1 MSIRKGVAVVATLT
15 LAGVVAIGAA
25 ASGGFQTTVQPYAV
39 GIAEGYEAEP
49 LLSVG
54 DTVPETSDP
63 SKSYQ
68 MVGIPD
74 GLGAHKAHGRGTTL
88 YMNHELTQA
97 NISRTTIGEPRNRG
111 AIVSKVTLSRHGE
124 VLAAER
130 AYDDVYLENTYVGPA
145 ATEANST
152 RGFGRFCSGSIA
164 GPPDGFDR
172 WIYFANEEAGAP
184 ATFSPLGGLSVAI
197 FDNEAHGLPKLGH
210 FPWENSLV
218 QPNKHGN
225 QTMIMGMED
234 GPADLGAASINSQ
247 VYMYVGTKVRSS
259 ASVLRRNGLD
269 NGTLYVLAPVNAAQS
284 SEDVFR
290 TGTIQVRWVE
300 IPGAENLSEAQFEAA
315 SDARNAFRFARPE
328 DGAFNKENPDHY
340 VFVTTGGAPTLP
352 GSTPANSLGRVCSL
366 NLNSDTVLGSASLK
380 VEVNADNVIA
390 AGGDTAISPDNI
402 DTSDDYLMINEDG
415 TTQSR
420 AVMAAKNRDG
430 SIWRFRMGDQSVNG
444 SSATRIGELD
454 PPGRDGVAVG
464 PGIWETSGIIDTS
477 TLFGKGTWLFDVQ
490 AHPPTTAPGESTVED
505 GQLLLLRRDRHE
517 DDD

>member
-1 MSIRKGVAVVATLT
+1 M
-15 LAGVVAIGAA
+15 VAIGAA

-39 GIAEGYEAEP
+39 GIAEGYETEP

-54 DTVPETSDP
+54 DTVPEASDP

-152 RGFGRFCSGSIA
+152 PGFGRFCSGSIA

-225 QTMIMGMED
+225 QTVIMGMED

-300 IPGAENLSEAQFEAA
+300 IPGAENLSEAQLEAA
-315 SDARNAFRFARPE
+315 SDARGAFRFARPE

-352 GSTPANSLGRVCSL
+352 GSTPANNLGRVYSL
-366 NLNSDTVLGSASLK
+366 NLNSGNVLGNASLK

-415 TTQSR
+415 TAQSR
-420 AVMAAKNRDG
+420 VVMAAKNRDG
-430 SIWRFRMGDQSVNG
+430 SIWRFRMGNQLRQRLLRHTCRR
-444 SSATRIGELD
+444 AR
-454 PPGRDGVAVG
+454 PARPGRGCCRPRNLGDERHHRHLEVVRQRHLAVRRPGAPADGGARREHRRGRAVAA
-464 PGIWETSGIIDTS
+464 P
-477 TLFGKGTWLFDVQ
+477 Q
-490 AHPPTTAPGESTVED
+490 A
-505 GQLLLLRRDRHE
+505 
-517 DDD
+517 

>member
-1 MSIRKGVAVVATLT
+1 
-15 LAGVVAIGAA
+15 
-25 ASGGFQTTVQPYAV
+25 
-39 GIAEGYEAEP
+39 
-49 LLSVG
+49 
-54 DTVPETSDP
+54 
-63 SKSYQ
+63 
-68 MVGIPD
+68 
-74 GLGAHKAHGRGTTL
+74 
-88 YMNHELTQA
+88 MNHELTQA

-225 QTMIMGMED
+225 QTVIMGMED

-247 VYMYVGTKVRSS
+247 VYMYVGTKVHSS

-300 IPGAENLSEAQFEAA
+300 IPGAENLSEAQLEAA
-315 SDARNAFRFARPE
+315 SDARGAFRFARPE

-352 GSTPANSLGRVCSL
+352 GSTPANDLGRVYSL
-366 NLNSDTVLGSASLK
+366 NLNSDNVLGSASLK

-390 AGGDTAISPDNI
+390 AGGDTAISPDNV

-415 TTQSR
+415 TAQSR
-420 AVMAAKNRDG
+420 VRDG
-430 SIWRFRMGDQSVNG
+430 REEPRRLDLAVQIGGPLRQWLLPPHG
-444 SSATRIGELD
+444 SASSTHPVGTGLPSAQGSQRRAGRHRRVFASRPGQLHLHVQ
-454 PPGRDGVAVG
+454 PAVAPRPGPGR
-464 PGIWETSGIIDTS
+464 
-477 TLFGKGTWLFDVQ
+477 
-490 AHPPTTAPGESTVED
+490 AHRGRCAAPQT
-505 GQLLLLRRDRHE
+505 
-517 DDD
+517 